1 MKKLLLI
8 IFAFVSCNS
17 MAQVALNIDSL
28 LKKIDASREDS
39 NKVKLYYA
47 AANHYIKIDL
57 NEAEKFCQKGAELSK
72 KINYRQGMA
81 DYFTNYSSVLNFR
94 GDFDATL
101 KIDLEAVDYAK
112 QYADSS
118 ELARTMLN
126 VGIAHKQLENYEAAV
141 YYIER
146 AKNLLI
152 KNNDHRY
159 DGNTFNLLQ
168 SLYYSM
174 HQYRKGV
181 GSGLNA
187 IKALEK
193 TDDKES
199 LGQAYNNLGLNYLY
213 LQSYDSAKYY
223 LSKAVTEAQ
232 KNGDIVIQITTNLN
246 FAQIALNQGQY
257 DSIKLYANK
266 ALTLSKKYG
275 AHEFEGLAQYGLAYH
290 YLLKKD
296 YSRSALFAD
305 SAMRLAN
312 RFTMPYLKQKM
323 YGLLSSLHYARQ
335 NTTLGYYYFNQYE
348 MLNDSVL
355 NTSITNSTIH
365 IEKKFET
372 ERKDAKIKLQ
382 QIQLNQKILVN
393 YFLIGGAVTLVIILL
408 LTYRNYQARQK
419 LQQTKIDE
427 LETEKRLTAAEAVLK
442 GEEQERTR
450 LAKDLH
456 DGLGGMLSGI
466 KFSLNNVK
474 ENLVM
479 TPDNAHAFE
488 RSIDMLDSSIQEMR
502 RVAHNMM
509 PELLLKYGLDVALKE
524 YCAEIERSGV
534 MHTTYQ
540 SINMDKIAISQSA
553 AVTIYRIVQELSNNA
568 IKHANATEILV
579 QAHVSEQEKL
589 LTITVEDNGK
599 GFDPAILKQS
609 LGMGWS
615 NIQNRVEFLK
625 GKIDVSSEKG
635 KGTSVLIE
643 VNI

>member
-1 MKKLLLI
+1 
-8 IFAFVSCNS
+8 
-17 MAQVALNIDSL
+17 MAQAVLNIDSL
-28 LKKIDASREDS
+28 LKKIEASREDS
-39 NKVKLYYA
+39 NKVMLYYR

-101 KIDLEAVDYAK
+101 KINLEAVNYAK

-118 ELARTMLN
+118 ELARTLLN
-126 VGIAHKQLENYEAAV
+126 AGIAHRQLENYEAAV

-146 AKNLLI
+146 AKDLLI

-193 TDDKES
+193 ADDKES
-199 LGQAYNNLGLNYLY
+199 LRQAYNNLGLNYLF
-213 LQSYDSAKYY
+213 LRLYDSAKYY
-223 LSKAVTEAQ
+223 LNRASIEA
-232 KNGDIVIQITTNLN
+232 KKSEDIGIQISTNLN

-335 NTTLGYYYFNQYE
+335 NTTLGYDYFNQYE

-355 NTSITNSTIH
+355 NNSITNSTIH
-365 IEKKFET
+365 IEKKFDT

-419 LQQTKIDE
+419 LQQVKIDE

-589 LTITVEDNGK
+589 LTVTVEDNGK